1 MQIQMKLFFCNFQ
14 TMWLDL
20 SFRAEK
26 ENEYLKTL
34 IFNFDQ
40 KTYLQMHILAHC
52 ALKLLH

>member
-1 MQIQMKLFFCNFQ
+1 
-14 TMWLDL
+14 MWLDL

-40 KTYLQMHILAHC
+40 KNLPSNAHFGPLC
-52 ALKLLH
+52 IKAVALKLHWRKIQD